1 MAYLSQT
8 ILFLGVAVIAVPLFR
23 KLGLGA
29 VLGYLIAGVIIG
41 PFGLK
46 LIDNVEQVLHVSEL
60 GVIMLL
66 FVIGLELEPS
76 RLWVLRRP
84 VFGLGGAQ
92 VLLSGLLL
100 GGIAVWQGLNWK
112 SSLVIGLGLAMSSTA
127 FVLQTLAE
135 RQELTARHGRDA
147 FSILLF
153 QDIAVIPLLALI
165 PLLAPIRV
173 GEGGLDLG
181 DAARAIGTV
190 LAVIGAGH
198 YLLRPAF
205 RYVARSGAKELFTA
219 AALLVV
225 IGNAVLLEWAGLSM
239 SLGAFL
245 AGVMLADSEYRHELE
260 ANIDPFK
267 GLLLGLFFIA
277 VGMSANLGIVI
288 SHPWQV
294 LAITLGL
301 MLVKALVLLILACVT
316 GADRATAVKL
326 GITLSQGGEFAFV
339 LFSVAETS
347 KIISTSVNDT
357 MVVAVTLS
365 MLIAPFLF
373 IGYDRLVAPWLE
385 HRKEREFDKI
395 EDHGRPVI
403 IAGFG
408 RFGQIVA
415 RVLTSHHIPFTALDK
430 STQQVD
436 FVRRFGNEIYYG
448 DASRLELLEAAGTAR
463 ARLFVLALDDVEAS
477 IKTAEMLRR
486 HFPDVPVYAR
496 ARNRYHAYKLMDAGV
511 REIYRETFGSSL
523 EMATDVLGGL
533 GFESEKAK
541 QVVQTFRDTD
551 LALLDR
557 QHAVYQDE
565 HLLIQ
570 TAQQAQEELK
580 HLFESDQHET
590 ADTQMHKQG
599 TAAPTSLQ

>member
-1 MAYLSQT
+1 MA
-8 ILFLGVAVIAVPLFR
+8 VAVTIVPLFR

-29 VLGYLIAGVIIG
+29 VLGYLIAGVVIG
-41 PFGLK
+41 PWGLK

-60 GVIMLL
+60 GVILLL

-92 VLLSGLLL
+92 VILSGLVL
-100 GGIAVWQGLNWK
+100 GGFAIWQGLTWK
-112 SSLVIGLGLAMSSTA
+112 SALIVGLGLAMSSTA

-165 PLLAPIRV
+165 PLLSPVRS
-173 GEGGLDLG
+173 GEGGLDWG

-190 LAVIGAGH
+190 LGVIGAGH

-225 IGNAVLLEWAGLSM
+225 IGNAVLLQWAGLSM

-277 VGMSANLGIVI
+277 VGMTANLGIMLA
-288 SHPWQV
+288 HPLKV
-294 LAITLGL
+294 LALTLGL
-301 MLVKALVLLILACVT
+301 IAAKTLVLLILARIT

-339 LFSVAETS
+339 LFSVATTE
-347 KIISTSVNDT
+347 KIISTALNDT
-357 MVVAVTLS
+357 LVVAVTLS

-373 IGYDRLVAPWLE
+373 IAYDKLIAPWLE
-385 HRKEREFDKI
+385 RTTEREFDQI
-395 EDHGRPVI
+395 EDHDKPVI

-415 RVLTSHHIPFTALDK
+415 RILHMQHIPFTALDK

-436 FVRRFGNEIYYG
+436 FVRKFGNQIYYG
-448 DASRLELLEAAGTAR
+448 DASRLELLEAAGTGK
-463 ARLFVLALDDVEAS
+463 ARLFVLALDDVDTS
-477 IKTAEMLRR
+477 IKTAELMRR
-486 HFPDVPVYAR
+486 HFPHVPVYAR
-496 ARNRYHAYKLMDAGV
+496 ARNRYHAYKLMDAGAKA
-511 REIYRETFGSSL
+511 IYRETFGSSL
-523 EMATDVLGGL
+523 DMAQAVLGEMGL
-533 GFESEKAK
+533 DEQKARQSVDTFEQA
-541 QVVQTFRDTD
+541 D
-551 LALLDR
+551 LDLLRR

-565 HLLIQ
+565 HLLMQ
-570 TAQQAQEELK
+570 SAQQAQEELK
-580 HLFESDQHET
+580 HLFESEQHKAET
-590 ADTQMHKQG
+590 
-599 TAAPTSLQ
+599 

>member
-8 ILFLGVAVIAVPLFR
+8 ILFLAVAVTIVPLFR

-29 VLGYLIAGVIIG
+29 VLGYLIAGVVIG
-41 PFGLK
+41 PWGLK

-60 GVIMLL
+60 GVILLL

-92 VLLSGLLL
+92 VILSGLVL
-100 GGIAVWQGLNWK
+100 GGFAIWQGLTWK
-112 SSLVIGLGLAMSSTA
+112 SALIVGLGLAMSSTA

-165 PLLAPIRV
+165 PLLSPVRS
-173 GEGGLDLG
+173 GEGGLDWG

-190 LAVIGAGH
+190 LGVIGAGH

-225 IGNAVLLEWAGLSM
+225 IGNAVLLQWAGLSM

-277 VGMSANLGIVI
+277 VGMTANLGIMLA
-288 SHPWQV
+288 HPLKV
-294 LAITLGL
+294 LALTLGL
-301 MLVKALVLLILACVT
+301 IAAKTLVLLILARIT

-339 LFSVAETS
+339 LFSVATTE
-347 KIISTSVNDT
+347 KIISTALNDT
-357 MVVAVTLS
+357 LVVAVTLS

-373 IGYDRLVAPWLE
+373 IAYDKLIAPWLE
-385 HRKEREFDKI
+385 RTTEREFDQI
-395 EDHGRPVI
+395 EDHDKPVI

-415 RVLTSHHIPFTALDK
+415 RILHMQHIPFTALDK

-436 FVRRFGNEIYYG
+436 FVRKFGNQIYYG
-448 DASRLELLEAAGTAR
+448 DASRLELLEAAGTGK
-463 ARLFVLALDDVEAS
+463 ARLFVLALDDVDTS
-477 IKTAEMLRR
+477 IKTAELMRR
-486 HFPDVPVYAR
+486 HFPHVPVYAR
-496 ARNRYHAYKLMDAGV
+496 ARNRYHAYKLMDAGAKA
-511 REIYRETFGSSL
+511 IYRETFGSSL
-523 EMATDVLGGL
+523 DMAQAVLGEMGL
-533 GFESEKAK
+533 DEQKARQSVDTFEQA
-541 QVVQTFRDTD
+541 D
-551 LALLDR
+551 LDLLRR

-565 HLLIQ
+565 HLLMQ
-570 TAQQAQEELK
+570 SAQQAQEELK
-580 HLFESDQHET
+580 HLFESEQHKAET
-590 ADTQMHKQG
+590 
-599 TAAPTSLQ
+599 